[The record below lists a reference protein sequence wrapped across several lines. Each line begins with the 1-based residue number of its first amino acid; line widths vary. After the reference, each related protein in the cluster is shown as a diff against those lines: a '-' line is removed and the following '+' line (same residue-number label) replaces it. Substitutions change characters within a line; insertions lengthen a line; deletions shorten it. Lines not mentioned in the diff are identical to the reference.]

1 MLDKKY
7 LITSGCSFTEGH
19 LIGPDASWAKYL
31 ANHYNM
37 DLINLAKGGTGNE
50 IITQNVINF
59 STLNSEIAKDSFF
72 VIQLSECLRFL
83 ICWEDF
89 TKDTNLHSLFWHLTP
104 LQFLD
109 PNDNKKI
116 TADGFENWDK
126 TFELNRWIYDNRFQ
140 IAQLYTNITYSLW
153 KTYNNIINFINF
165 CEAKKYPYF
174 IFDGLN
180 NHIPIKL
187 RNEYYLRDSNGHPS
201 FKINVESSTNDIQF
215 FYKKHYPVIHTEMI
229 DFLKENP
236 FYYNDMTLNDFIKKD
251 INYHIQNDSHPNELG
266 SKLWA
271 EKLTK
276 IINETFGKSE

>member
-19 LIGPDASWAKYL
+19 LIGPDASWAKHL

-50 IITQNVINF
+50 IITQNVINY
-59 STLNSEIAKDSFF
+59 STLNGDIAKDSFF

-89 TKDTNLHSLFWHLTP
+89 REDTGLHSLYWHITP

-109 PNDNKKI
+109 PNGSKKI
-116 TADGFENWDK
+116 TADGFKNWDK
-126 TFELNRWIYDNRFQ
+126 SFELNRWIVDNRFE

-153 KTYNNIINFINF
+153 KTFNNIINFINF
-165 CEAKKYPYF
+165 CESKGYPYL

-180 NHIPIKL
+180 NHIPVKFG
-187 RNEYYLRDSNGHPS
+187 NSWYLRSSHGTPS
-201 FKINVESSTNDIQF
+201 YEINVENSENDIEF
-215 FYKKHYPVIHTEMI
+215 FHKRQYPTIHIKMI
-229 DFLKENP
+229 DFLKSNP
-236 FYYNDMTLNDFIKKD
+236 YYYNDMTLNDFIKSDESYNIK
-251 INYHIQNDSHPNELG
+251 NDGHPNELG

-276 IINETFGKSE
+276 IIDKTFGKSE

>member
-19 LIGPDASWAKYL
+19 LIGPDASWATHL

-50 IITQNVINF
+50 IITQNVINYA
-59 STLNSEIAKDSFF
+59 SLNSEIAKDSFF

-89 TKDTNLHSLFWHLTP
+89 REDTDLHSLYWHITP

-109 PNDNKKI
+109 PKNAKKI
-116 TADGFENWDK
+116 TAEGFENWDT
-126 TFELNRWIYDNRFQ
+126 TFELNKWIVDNRFQ
-140 IAQLYTNITYSLW
+140 IAQLYTNITHSLW
-153 KTYNNIINFINF
+153 KTYNNIINFTNF
-165 CEAKKYPYF
+165 CKANNYPYL

-180 NHIPIKL
+180 NHIPI
-187 RNEYYLRDSNGHPS
+187 RYENNWYLRDSAGHPS
-201 FKINVESSTNDIQF
+201 FQINVENSTNDIEF
-215 FYKKHYPVIHTEMI
+215 FYKKHYPTINSKMI
-229 DFLKENP
+229 EFLKQNP
-236 FYYNDMTLNDFIKKD
+236 FYYNDMTLNDFIKND
-251 INYHIQNDSHPNELG
+251 ESYHIQNDGHPNELG

-276 IINETFGKSE
+276 IIDKRFGKSE

>member
-19 LIGPDASWAKYL
+19 LIGPNASWAKHL

-50 IITQNVINF
+50 VITQNVINY
-59 STLNSEIAKDSFF
+59 SILNPEIAKDSVFI
-72 VIQLSECLRFL
+72 IQLSECLRFL

-89 TKDTNLHSLFWHLTP
+89 RDNINVNSLYWHITP

-109 PNDNKKI
+109 PNDSKKI
-116 TADGFENWDK
+116 TADGFKNWDK
-126 TFELNRWIYDNRFQ
+126 SFELNKWIYENRFQ

-153 KTYNNIINFINF
+153 KTFNNIINFVNF
-165 CEAKKYPYF
+165 CEANSYPYL

-180 NHIPIKL
+180 NHIPVKFGDTW
-187 RNEYYLRDSNGHPS
+187 YLRSSNGTPS
-201 FKINVESSTNDIQF
+201 FEIKVEDSDNDIEF
-215 FYKKHYPVIHTEMI
+215 FYKKHYPTIHTKMI
-229 DFLKENP
+229 DILKSNP
-236 FYYNDMTLNDFIKKD
+236 YYYNDMTLNDFINSDELYKIK
-251 INYHIQNDSHPNELG
+251 NDGHPNELG

-276 IINETFGKSE
+276 IIDEIFGKSE

>member
-19 LIGPDASWAKYL
+19 LIGTDASWAKYL

-50 IITQNVINF
+50 IITQNVINY
-59 STLNSEIAKDSFF
+59 STLNTDIAKDSLF

-83 ICWEDF
+83 ICWDDFRED
-89 TKDTNLHSLFWHLTP
+89 TDIHSLYWHITP

-109 PNDNKKI
+109 PNNQKRI
-116 TADGFENWDK
+116 TADGFKNWDK
-126 TFELNRWIYDNRFQ
+126 TFELNRWMYDSRFQ
-140 IAQLYTNITYSLW
+140 IAQLYTNITFSLW
-153 KTYNNIINFINF
+153 KTYNNIINFANF
-165 CEAKKYPYF
+165 CKSNNYPYL

-180 NHIPIKL
+180 NHIPVKKD
-187 RNEYYLRDSNGHPS
+187 NDWYLKDSAGFPLY
-201 FKINVESSTNDIQF
+201 KINVSESSNDIQF
-215 FYKKHYPVIHTEMI
+215 FHKNHIPIIHNKFI
-229 DFLKENP
+229 DIMKSNQ
-236 FYYNDMTLNDFIKKD
+236 FYYNDMTLHDFIRKD
-251 INYHIQNDSHPNELG
+251 ETYYVGNEGHPNILG

-276 IINETFGKSE
+276 IIDKTFGKSE

>member
-19 LIGPDASWAKYL
+19 LIGPDASWAKHL

-50 IITQNVINF
+50 IITQNVINY
-59 STLNSEIAKDSFF
+59 STLNPEIAKDSLF

-83 ICWEDF
+83 ICWDDF
-89 TKDTNLHSLFWHLTP
+89 TKDTEIHSLYWHITP

-109 PNDNKKI
+109 PNDNKKV
-116 TADGFENWDK
+116 TADGFKNWDK
-126 TFELNRWIYDNRFQ
+126 SFELNRWIVDNRFQ
-140 IAQLYTNITYSLW
+140 IAQLYTNITHSLW
-153 KTYNNIINFINF
+153 KTYNAIINFSNF
-165 CEAKKYPYF
+165 CEANGYPYL

-180 NHIPIKL
+180 NHIPLKFG
-187 RNEYYLRDSNGHPS
+187 NKWYLRSSAGTPS
-201 FKINVESSTNDIQF
+201 FEINVQESTDDIEF
-215 FYKKHYPVIHTEMI
+215 FHKNHIPIIHSKMVEFM
-229 DFLKENP
+229 KSNP
-236 FYYNDMTLNDFIKKD
+236 FYYNEMTLNDFIREDASYNIK
-251 INYHIQNDSHPNELG
+251 NDGHPNELG

-276 IINETFGKSE
+276 IIDKTFGKSE

>member
-50 IITQNVINF
+50 IITQNVINY
-59 STLNSEIAKDSFF
+59 STLNPEVAKDSLF

-83 ICWEDF
+83 ISWDDF
-89 TKDTNLHSLFWHLTP
+89 RDDTDIHSLYWHITP

-109 PNDNKKI
+109 PTDRKKV
-116 TADGFENWDK
+116 TAEGFKNWDK
-126 TFELNRWIYDNRFQ
+126 SFELNKWIYESRFQ

-153 KTYNNIINFINF
+153 KTYNNIINFSNF
-165 CEAKKYPYF
+165 CKSNGYPF
-174 IFDGLN
+174 LIFDGLN
-180 NHIPIKL
+180 NHIPVEMDGEFYLKNSGGKPEYKIK
-187 RNEYYLRDSNGHPS
+187 
-201 FKINVESSTNDIQF
+201 VESSDDDVSF
-215 FYKKHYPVIHTEMI
+215 FYKNHYPVIHRKMIDEMI
-229 DFLKENP
+229 SNP
-236 FYYNDMTLNDFIKKD
+236 FYYKDNTLNDFIRK
-251 INYHIQNDSHPNELG
+251 NEAYHIGNNDHPNVLG
-266 SKLWA
+266 SQLWA

-276 IINETFGKSE
+276 IIDELFGKSE

>member
-19 LIGPDASWAKYL
+19 IIGADASWATHL

-50 IITQNVINF
+50 IITQNVINY
-59 STLNSEIAKDSFF
+59 STLNPEIAKDSLF

-89 TKDTNLHSLFWHLTP
+89 REDTNLHSLYWHITP

-109 PNDNKKI
+109 PNDDKKI
-116 TADGFENWDK
+116 TAEGFKNWDK
-126 TFELNRWIYDNRFQ
+126 TFPLNKWLFDNRFQ

-153 KTYNNIINFINF
+153 KTYNNIINFSNF
-165 CEAKKYPYF
+165 CKANNYPYL

-180 NHIPIKL
+180 NHIPV
-187 RNEYYLRDSNGHPS
+187 
-201 FKINVESSTNDIQF
+201 KINNQWYLEDSHKFPSYKINIEDSSNDIEF
-215 FYKKHYPVIHTEMI
+215 FYKNQYPTINYKMI
-229 DFLKENP
+229 DFLKNLP
-236 FYYNDMTLNDFIKKD
+236 FYYNDLTLNEFIRKNEEYY
-251 INYHIQNDSHPNELG
+251 IGNDGHPNILG

-276 IINETFGKSE
+276 IIDETFGKSE